1 MRENAGE
8 GTKHQYVNTAPDYI
22 SFGHG
27 KHAWYGFFSLRCR
40 IEDDVQTLRSP
51 GRFFAA
57 NELKALVAFLVL
69 NYDFKLA
76 GDGKEPKNVYSFE
89 NVIPDPTAQLMFRK
103 RQPAPSA

>member
-57 NELKALVAFLVL
+57 GALKAILAHLVL
-69 NYDFKLA
+69 NYDIKLVEE
-76 GDGKEPKNVYSFE
+76 GKRPPLVKVGGAS
-89 NVIPDPTAQLMFRK
+89 T
-103 RQPAPSA
+103 PA